1 MSGIEW
7 VSVGSGALLVSLR
20 APLGWELQ
28 PGDDAH
34 LTLLSDT
41 ADAAGY
47 RASLG
52 IVAGEPERPGAA
64 WFEAFCDAAPDQL
77 AAALDE
83 FELIGTDAYLLSSGA
98 PVFAVRYRQH
108 TDTLPPTSHL
118 QAYVWA
124 GSMRMY
130 VVDSA
135 TLRDHERRDLPVFD
149 AIVRSLRLLPERMT

>member
-1 MSGIEW
+1 MSDIEW
-7 VSVGSGALLVSLR
+7 VSVTSGALLVSLR

-47 RASLG
+47 HASWG
-52 IVAGEPERPGAA
+52 VVSGEPERPGVA
-64 WFEAFCDAAPDQL
+64 WFEAFCAAAPGHL
-77 AAALDE
+77 AASLDG
-83 FELIGTDAYLLSSGA
+83 FELIGTDGYLLSSGA
-98 PVFAVRYRQH
+98 PVFVVRYRQQAA
-108 TDTLPPTSHL
+108 TLPPTSHL

-124 GSMRMY
+124 GSLRMY

-135 TLRDHERRDLPVFD
+135 TLRDHEQRDLPVFD
-149 AIVRSLRLLPERMT
+149 AIVHSLRLLPERAS